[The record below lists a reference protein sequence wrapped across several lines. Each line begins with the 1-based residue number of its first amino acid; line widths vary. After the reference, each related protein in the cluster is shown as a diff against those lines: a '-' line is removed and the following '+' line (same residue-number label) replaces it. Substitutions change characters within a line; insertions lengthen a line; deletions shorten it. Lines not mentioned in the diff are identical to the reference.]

1 MIDILLLLK
10 FHTTQKN
17 EPIEIPMDYANEFKD
32 LGERVKHFREDFD
45 RYLEEQGQQL
55 TARVIELQEKI
66 KIAEDTA
73 RQCVLPLRLFG
84 HHIDRVEFF
93 YLRCDEIVCD
103 SARYQLAIILT
114 NNRFARRLNMSDS
127 SLFLE

>member
-32 LGERVKHFREDFD
+32 LGERVKHFQEDFD

-55 TARVIELQEKI
+55 TARVIELQEKL
-66 KIAEDTA
+66 KIAEERLDSA
-73 RQCVLPLRLFG
+73 SCLLRVFD
-84 HHIDRVEFF
+84 HYIDRVGFF
-93 YLRCDEIVCD
+93 YLRCNEIICD
-103 SARYQLAIILT
+103 SVRYQLEIILT
-114 NNRFARRLNMSDS
+114 NNRFARRLNMSGS
-127 SLFLE
+127 SLSLE